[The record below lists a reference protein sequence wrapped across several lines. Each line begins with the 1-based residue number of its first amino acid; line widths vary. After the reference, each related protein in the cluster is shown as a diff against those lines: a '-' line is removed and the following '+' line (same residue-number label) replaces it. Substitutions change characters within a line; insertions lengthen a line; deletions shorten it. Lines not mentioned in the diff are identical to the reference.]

1 MTAAR
6 VPAVNVMIVVL
17 SLAGWLFGC
26 AAPAYLSVPP
36 ADVTWPDQRLTPSQ
50 PAQAIIRDQ
59 HLGQLRADARYLE
72 EELFR
77 AERQRLDVCRHPEA
91 VQVGSVAYYRC
102 QVRDQI
108 YEQLKDEM
116 SLAKERYLRAVSG
129 SGGSSREHLLSSSRR
144 PASLPPVST
153 P

>member
-1 MTAAR
+1 MILLALPSGGYFMTATLM
-6 VPAVNVMIVVL
+6 PAVHVMIVVL
-17 SLAGWLFGC
+17 SLAGWLLGC
-26 AAPAYLSVPP
+26 SAPTYLSVPP

-77 AERQRLDVCRHPEA
+77 AERQRLDACRHPEA
-91 VQVGSVAYYRC
+91 VQVGSVAYHRC
-102 QVRDQI
+102 QVRDLI

-116 SLAKERYLRAVSG
+116 NLAKERYLRAVSG
-129 SGGSSREHLLSSSRR
+129 SGGSSR
-144 PASLPPVST
+144 
-153 P
+153 